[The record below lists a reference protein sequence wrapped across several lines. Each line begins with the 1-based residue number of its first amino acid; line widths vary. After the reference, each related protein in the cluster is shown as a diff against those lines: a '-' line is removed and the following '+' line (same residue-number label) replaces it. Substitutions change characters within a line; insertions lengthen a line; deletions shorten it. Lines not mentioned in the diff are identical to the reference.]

1 MNAMHMRPDLVYS
14 VLCDDVRQEV
24 NGKFIFIGVFQ
35 NIWAQRFPA
44 VHPRICIANS
54 WYNGIGEFN
63 VRSAIIAPDKKTKV
77 IESVPVRI
85 SLTEEKR
92 GSVVV
97 NFFQNVR
104 FMQPGI
110 YWVEVNLDDSLVAR
124 YPFQVSTP
132 PQKPPEQKNSP

>member
-1 MNAMHMRPDLVYS
+1 MQMSPDLVYS
-14 VLCDDVRQEV
+14 VLCDDVRQER

-63 VRSAIIAPDKKTKV
+63 ARSRIMAPDKKTKL
-77 IESVPVRI
+77 IESVPVKI
-85 SLTEEKR
+85 KLSEKNR
-92 GSVVV
+92 GSIVV

-104 FMQPGI
+104 FAGEGE
-110 YWVEVNLDDSLVAR
+110 YWVEVTLDDALVTR
-124 YPFQVSTP
+124 YPFRVLKVGPPKGERTP
-132 PQKPPEQKNSP
+132 